1 MKFKF
6 SIYWLLFLLPL
17 LFVIWYFNHK
27 AENKPNHLLPYFGPK
42 HALKVNDTTY
52 HRVPGFSFVNQ
63 YGETTDSTT
72 VGDKIYVAEFF
83 FTTCH
88 SICPIMNTNLI
99 SVYKKFEKDNDILIL
114 SHTVDPETDSVPVLK
129 QYADAHGVNDKRW
142 LFVTGNKPALYE
154 IARKGYLLDAS
165 EGNGGED
172 DFVHTQNFA
181 LIDKAR
187 NIRGFYDGTDSVE
200 VQRLVKDIILLKE
213 EYAYTARRTE

>member
-17 LFVIWYFNHK
+17 IFLVWYLNSK
-27 AENKPNHLLPYFGPK
+27 NENKPNHLLPYFGPK
-42 HALKVNDTTY
+42 NALKLNDTMY
-52 HRVPGFSFVNQ
+52 HRVPAFSFVNQ
-63 YGETTDSTT
+63 FGETTDTAT
-72 VGDKIYVAEFF
+72 VEGKIYVSEFF

-88 SICPIMNTNLI
+88 SICPIMNTNMI
-99 SVYKKFEKDNDILIL
+99 EVYKTFKNDNDVLIL
-114 SHTVDPETDSVPVLK
+114 SHTVDPETDSVLILK

-142 LFVTGNKPALYE
+142 LFVTGNKPELYS

-187 NIRGFYDGTDSVE
+187 NIRGFYDGTDSIE
-200 VQRLVKDIILLKE
+200 VQRLIKDIKLLKE
-213 EYAYTARRTE
+213 EYAYQARTTN